1 MKLRVPRSPQES
13 LIRRGT
19 GESLVG
25 DGGRGKEGEETV
37 GTEGDGRDG
46 EASGGLWGETV
57 GTGGGPPEDPSNSAE
72 VCGAPP
78 ARKSQEVFGI
88 PRNHY

>member
-1 MKLRVPRSPQES
+1 ML
-13 LIRRGT
+13 GGG
-19 GESLVG
+19 GEDWEG
-25 DGGRGKEGEETV
+25 GGRDWEGGEETGKEGEETV